1 MRFASM
7 TSSAAVSSL
16 WRPTSARKSC
26 RLSAEPEI
34 ATVGAGASSC
44 AGSAGFSL
52 SSLAV
57 SPGGAAAAGAPI
69 SSPVRSSSRVSS
81 SRSSSF
87 SSSSLANAS
96 ISAGST
102 KPRSSAPS
110 TIARIWSDSSSS
122 WSWFCVRV
130 LSVLSSCLVAL
141 EAFSP

>member
-1 MRFASM
+1 M

-16 WRPTSARKSC
+16 CLPTSARKSC

-34 ATVGAGASSC
+34 ATAGAGASSC
-44 AGSAGFSL
+44 AGSAGFSVA
-52 SSLAV
+52 SFAASA
-57 SPGGAAAAGAPI
+57 GGAAAAGGPI

-87 SSSSLANAS
+87 SSSSFAKAS

-110 TIARIWSDSSSS
+110 TMARIWSDSSSS

-130 LSVLSSCLVAL
+130 LSVLSSCVVASK
-141 EAFSP
+141 AFSP